1 VKTFH
6 RACGRVVVSLPY
18 GLPRDVN
25 ADESHDRGIRG
36 LVREPRRDGRH
47 LASGHRRRLAHRLVV
62 PPRVFSLSFGGSLGL
77 GVGLAGAGSEVS
89 PLVGQVLAAAILEG
103 RRELGILED
112 LGPVACGRVGGTV
125 RLEILFGRS
134 WSSVLGGGRI
144 GGRNSLQ
151 HGRILTGS
159 VRLHAGLER
168 D

>member
-1 VKTFH
+1 MKTFH

-47 LASGHRRRLAHRLVV
+47 LASGHRRRLSHRLVV

-77 GVGLAGAGSEVS
+77 GVGLAGLHGLERS
-89 PLVGQVLAAAILEG
+89 PLVGQDLVGAVLES

-112 LGPVACGRVGGTV
+112 LDSDA
-125 RLEILFGRS
+125 S
-134 WSSVLGGGRI
+134 
-144 GGRNSLQ
+144 
-151 HGRILTGS
+151 
-159 VRLHAGLER
+159 
-168 D
+168 